1 MIADTTL
8 RIAGAI
14 ALETLAL
21 VVWNVGAYS
30 PMELLPRLARLRR
43 DPRALALH
51 LFGFVVGLV
60 FVAAATVLLIPAV
73 GNAWDSFVPIEILT
87 LGVALVLDFFVGN
100 DVRRLLRLPT
110 AES

>member
-1 MIADTTL
+1 
-8 RIAGAI
+8 
-14 ALETLAL
+14 

-30 PMELLPRLARLRR
+30 PMELFPKLARLRTA
-43 DPRALALH
+43 PRALGLH
-51 LFGFVVGLV
+51 LLRFVIGLV
-60 FVAAATVLLIPAV
+60 FVAAGTILLIPAV

-87 LGVALVLDFFVGN
+87 LGVALVLDFSVGN